1 MYEKWTKL
9 KNQKE
14 WKAEII
20 KTIESN
26 ERALKRAIMIV
37 FDNQTV
43 EEKMYGKSNE
53 ENRKGFNKVDAEI
66 MSKIALKIQR
76 GQELN
81 FNDIIIARRKMPKYW
96 KQIMVRA
103 KANIEKCYEM
113 EKEKQLVE
121 EEQIRMQIEIE
132 NCNENHVA
140 CNYGICDECPYCN
153 T

>member
-103 KANIEKCYEM
+103 KANIEKHYKIK
-113 EKEKQLVE
+113 KEKQSVE

-140 CNYGICDECPYCN
+140 CNYGICDECPCYN

>member
-103 KANIEKCYEM
+103 KANIEKHYKIK
-113 EKEKQLVE
+113 KEKQLAE

-132 NCNENHVA
+132 NTNRKSF
-140 CNYGICDECPYCN
+140 
-153 T
+153 

>member
-43 EEKMYGKSNE
+43 EERMYGKSNK
-53 ENRKGFNKVDAEI
+53 ENGKGFNRVDAEI

-103 KANIEKCYEM
+103 KANIEKHYKVK
-113 EKEKQLVE
+113 KEKQLAE

-132 NCNENHVA
+132 NCNENSIA

>member
-103 KANIEKCYEM
+103 KANIEKHYKIK
-113 EKEKQLVE
+113 KEKQLAE

-132 NCNENHVA
+132 NCNENSIA
-140 CNYGICDECPYCN
+140 CNYGICDECPSCN